1 MKLTKNNFKDTLE
14 KNKVVLVDFWA
25 EWCGPCR
32 MLGPT
37 IDELEKDYQDKA
49 IVAKINTEEER
60 ELAVEFG
67 IRSIPAI
74 LIFKDGVQVEQ
85 VMGVRP
91 KSYYSDKIKYYLN

>member
-74 LIFKDGVQVEQ
+74 IICNGSKTKKL
-85 VMGVRP
+85 
-91 KSYYSDKIKYYLN
+91 L